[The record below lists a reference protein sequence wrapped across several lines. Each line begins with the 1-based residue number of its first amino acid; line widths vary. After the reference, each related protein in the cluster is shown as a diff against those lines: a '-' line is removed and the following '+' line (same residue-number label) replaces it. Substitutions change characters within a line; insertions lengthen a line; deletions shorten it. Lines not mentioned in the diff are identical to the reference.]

1 MATPWLKARTPLLA
15 SRLFLGCAFT
25 GTESSDMSDT
35 IKDRVL
41 HGETPSS
48 AWILVWK
55 APRSLG
61 TIMGNDFPGGWH
73 RVLKLSAAVVCS
85 DSPAAIWIGG

>member
-1 MATPWLKARTPLLA
+1 MVRPRQVPK
-15 SRLFLGCAFT
+15 
-25 GTESSDMSDT
+25 
-35 IKDRVL
+35 
-41 HGETPSS
+41 
-48 AWILVWK
+48 ILVWK

-85 DSPAAIWIGG
+85 DFTSGHMDRRLSVEL